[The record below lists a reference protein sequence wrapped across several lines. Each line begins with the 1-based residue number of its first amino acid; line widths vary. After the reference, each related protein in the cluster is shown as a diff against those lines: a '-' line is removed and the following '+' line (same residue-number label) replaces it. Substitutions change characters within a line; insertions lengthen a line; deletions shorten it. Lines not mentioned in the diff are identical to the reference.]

1 MEEKIQPLHIFCLL
15 EAVALKNLTKFSI
28 APNMVCHI
36 SPDLSGL
43 VFFSTQDFSTSCIQ
57 FDLSPFRNCRLA
69 DGQIDL
75 IRFNLI
81 CKTDEA
87 LSELKRQ
94 LLEHNFLTEHL

>member
-1 MEEKIQPLHIFCLL
+1 M
-15 EAVALKNLTKFSI
+15 EAVAFKTLAKFNI

-36 SPDLSGL
+36 TTDLSGL

-57 FDLSPFRNCRLA
+57 FDLSPYRDCRLA

-75 IRFNLI
+75 DYFNLV

-87 LSELKRQ
+87 LIELKRQ
-94 LLEHNFLTEHL
+94 LLEHNFLTEQL